1 MLGGTVKRQPETVCV
16 LDIGSNKVVCLIG
29 REEPGLGVRLIGS
42 GFGVSAGLKGG
53 AVVDLEAAEQGIRSA
68 VEKAERAAGVTVQDV
83 CVNVALRSLRSKHM
97 TVQTEFASGA
107 VADRDLKR
115 VLNSSMSDVDQ
126 AEHAILHAIPLN
138 WQVDGEHGI
147 RDPRGMYGQ
156 TLGVDMHF
164 VMAGIGPLR
173 NLAHCIE
180 RCHLTIR
187 SVTVSPYAAALS
199 VLTEDER
206 DLGVTLIDL
215 GAGITSAAIF
225 RDNRLVH
232 VDALGVGGQNIT
244 SDLARGL
251 STPLEAAERIKRLY
265 GSCLHGANDDHHQV
279 PCPPIAAQDELHH
292 EPRSLVTNIIRS
304 RVEETLEILR
314 ERIHKA
320 GLETYSGRQVVLTG
334 GGTHLNGIREL
345 ATHVLGK
352 RVRIGHPHGVFGLSD
367 ELSQP
372 DFAVATGL
380 LKNVF
385 DDRPEV
391 MKGPPDLSGRRMRM
405 QRYSGN
411 AVMRS
416 VQWLRENF

>member
-1 MLGGTVKRQPETVCV
+1 MFGGPTKRQPEPVCV

-29 REEPGLGVRLIGS
+29 REELGLGVRLIGS

-53 AVVDLEAAEQGIRSA
+53 AVIDLDAAEVGIRTA
-68 VEKAERAAGVTVQDV
+68 VEKAERAAGITVQDV

-97 TVQTEFASGA
+97 TVQTQFASGA

-115 VLNSSMSDVDQ
+115 VLNSSMSELDQ
-126 AEHAILHAIPLN
+126 ADEAILHAIPLN
-138 WQVDGEHGI
+138 WQVDDEDGI

-156 TLGVDMHF
+156 RLGVDMHF
-164 VMAGIGPLR
+164 VMGGIGPLR

-215 GAGITSAAIF
+215 GGGITSAAIF
-225 RDNRLVH
+225 RDNTLVH
-232 VDALGVGGQNIT
+232 VDALGVGGRNIT

-251 STPLEAAERIKRLY
+251 STPFEAAERIKMIY
-265 GSCLHGANDDHHQV
+265 GSCLHGADDATSQV
-279 PCPPIAAQDELHH
+279 PCPPIAAQDELHY
-292 EPRSLVTNIIRS
+292 EPRALVTNIIRS
-304 RVEETLEILR
+304 RVEETLELLR

-320 GLETYSGRQVVLTG
+320 GLESYSGRQVVLTG
-334 GGTHLNGIREL
+334 GGAHLNGVREL

-352 RVRIGHPHGVFGLSD
+352 RVRIGHPHGVFGLS
-367 ELSQP
+367 EQLSQP

-380 LKNVF
+380 LKSVF

-391 MKGPPDLSGRRMRM
+391 VSGPPDLSGRRLRA
-405 QRYSGN
+405 QRYTGN
-411 AVMRS
+411 AFGRS
-416 VQWLRENF
+416 MQWLRENF

>member
-1 MLGGTVKRQPETVCV
+1 MFGAPVRKQSETVCV

-29 REEPGLGVRLIGS
+29 RQEPGLGVRLIGS

-53 AVVDLEAAEQGIRSA
+53 AVVDLEAAEIGIRSA

-83 CVNVALRSLRSKHM
+83 SVNVALRSLRSRHM
-97 TVQTEFASGA
+97 TVETEFASGA

-115 VLNSSMSDVDQ
+115 VLNSSMAELDQ

-138 WQVDGEHGI
+138 WQVDGEDGI

-156 TLGVDMHF
+156 RLGVDMHF
-164 VMAGIGPLR
+164 VMGGIGPLR

-180 RCHLTIR
+180 RCHLNIR

-225 RDNRLVH
+225 RDNTLVH
-232 VDALGVGGQNIT
+232 VDALSVGGRNVT

-251 STPLEAAERIKRLY
+251 STPFEAAERIKMIY
-265 GSCLHGANDDHHQV
+265 GSCMQGANDEHDTV
-279 PCPPIAAQDELHH
+279 PCPPISAQGELHY
-292 EPRSLVTNIIRS
+292 ESKSLLTNIIRS
-304 RVEETLEILR
+304 RMEETFELLR
-314 ERIHKA
+314 DRIYKA
-320 GLETYSGRQVVLTG
+320 GLESYSGRQVVLTG
-334 GGTHLNGIREL
+334 GGAQLNGVREL
-345 ATHVLGK
+345 AGLVLGK

-367 ELSQP
+367 ELVQP

-380 LKNVF
+380 LKQAF
-385 DDRPEV
+385 DDREEV
-391 MKGPPDLSGRRMRM
+391 VQGPPDLSGRRMRT

-411 AVMRS
+411 AFGRS
-416 VQWLRENF
+416 IQWLRENF